1 MYKLETTQERNDL
14 FMNRNSAKLL
24 ALMLALLTL
33 TACGKKQG
41 ATTETT
47 VSLENQTE
55 ALEMETL
62 PYGVDFDDPVDLM
75 ETFEDETT
83 APAETTANTSG
94 KSDTSKQDAS
104 KSDSTKAE
112 TTAPTEGK
120 AETAAPT
127 EAAASESCGCAYE
140 AFLAMSGAEQE
151 AYMNTFPSPL
161 DFIAWCKEAE
171 AEHASHTNVITV
183 TGNELDLSDYID

>member
-1 MYKLETTQERNDL
+1 METTQERNDL
-14 FMNRNSAKLL
+14 FMNRTPAKLL
-24 ALMLALLTL
+24 ALMLALLAL
-33 TACGKKQG
+33 TACGKKQDKV
-41 ATTETT
+41 TETT
-47 VSLENQTE
+47 VSLESQTE
-55 ALEMETL
+55 ATEKETL
-62 PYGVDFDDPVDLM
+62 PYGVVDLDEIEALM

-94 KSDTSKQDAS
+94 KSDTSKQDTS
-104 KSDSTKAE
+104 KPDSTKTETTAPAESKAE
-112 TTAPTEGK
+112 TTAPTE
-120 AETAAPT
+120 AP
-127 EAAASESCGCAYE
+127 ASESCGCAYE

>member
-1 MYKLETTQERNDL
+1 METTQERNDL
-14 FMNRNSAKLL
+14 FMNRTPAKLL
-24 ALMLALLTL
+24 ALLLALFAL
-33 TACGKKQG
+33 TACGKKQDKVI
-41 ATTETT
+41 ETT
-47 VSLENQTE
+47 ASQEGQTE
-55 ALEMETL
+55 ATEKETL
-62 PYGVDFDDPVDLM
+62 PYGVVDLDEIEALM

-94 KSDTSKQDAS
+94 KSDTSKQDTS
-104 KSDSTKAE
+104 KPDSTKAE
-112 TTAPTEGK
+112 TTAPTESK
-120 AETAAPT
+120 AETTAPT
-127 EAAASESCGCAYE
+127 EAPASESCGCAYE

>member
-1 MYKLETTQERNDL
+1 
-14 FMNRNSAKLL
+14 MNRKIAKLL
-24 ALMLALLTL
+24 ALLLALLAL
-33 TACGKKQG
+33 TACGKKQDMV
-41 ATTETT
+41 TETT
-47 VSLENQTE
+47 DSLENQTE
-55 ALEMETL
+55 ETNPVGVGTLEEAIKWMEAM
-62 PYGVDFDDPVDLM
+62 GA
-75 ETFEDETT
+75 ESETT

-94 KSDTSKQDAS
+94 KSDSPKQDTSKA
-104 KSDSTKAE
+104 DSTKAE
-112 TTAPTEGK
+112 TTPPTESK
-120 AETAAPT
+120 NETSAPT
-127 EAAASESCGCAYE
+127 EAPASESCGCAYE